1 MPQKRILTI
10 AILMIS
16 LAASAQDQVVRCFS
30 HRGGRGEFDQNTI
43 AAFEASYKAGYRGFE
58 TDVRLTKDGKLVIL
72 HDSNFKKF
80 FGIDAIVE
88 NLTAAE
94 IKKIKTSEG
103 NDIMFLDDLMDWLD
117 SKGDV
122 TYVEFE
128 LKTRPLELYPQPRLE
143 EICEKL
149 YKRIMKNKPAGAT
162 YLITSGDYRGLRYL
176 QQAHPD
182 AEMLV
187 ITGKPCNDETIALCK
202 ALGIYRLGATIN
214 GTSRE
219 SVAKAHKAGIIV
231 CLWPGTGPEDAV
243 LGAYLGADFLCTDFP
258 VAVKKYFTEN
268 LPWIKAIY

>member
-1 MPQKRILTI
+1 MKQIFTTALLLIT
-10 AILMIS
+10 

-30 HRGGRGEFDQNTI
+30 HRGGRSEFDQNTI
-43 AAFEASYKAGYRGFE
+43 TAFEASYQAGYRGFE
-58 TDVRLTKDGKLVIL
+58 TDIRLTKDGELVIL

-80 FGIDAIVE
+80 FGIDAVVE

-94 IKKIKTSEG
+94 IRKIKTSEG
-103 NDIMFLDDLMDWLD
+103 NDIMFLDDLMNWLD

-128 LKTRPLELYPQPRLE
+128 LKTLPLELYPQSRLE

-149 YKRIMKNKPAGAT
+149 YKRIMKDKPAGAT

-202 ALGIYRLGATIN
+202 ALGIYRLGATID

-219 SVAKAHKAGIIV
+219 GVEKAHKAGIIV
-231 CLWPGTGPEDAV
+231 SLWPGTRPEDTV
-243 LGAYLGADFLCTDFP
+243 LGVYLGADFLCTDVP
-258 VAVKKYFTEN
+258 VAVKKHLTEKF
-268 LPWIKAIY
+268 PWIKAIY